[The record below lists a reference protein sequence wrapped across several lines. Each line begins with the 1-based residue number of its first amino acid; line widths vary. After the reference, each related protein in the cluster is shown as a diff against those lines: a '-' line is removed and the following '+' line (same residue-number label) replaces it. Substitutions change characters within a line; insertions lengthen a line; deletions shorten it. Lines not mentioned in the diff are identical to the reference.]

1 MKSVLAI
8 CLFAVLLSG
17 CSVNVIVSP
26 NSTFAVE
33 SLNEANQD
41 RPAYESTC
49 QFDAETEACIETV
62 Y

>member
-26 NSTFAVE
+26 NSTFAVD
-33 SLNEANQD
+33 SLNED
-41 RPAYESTC
+41 RPSYESAC
-49 QFDAETEACIETV
+49 QFDEATEVCIEQV